1 MKITESNLKRIISE
15 EIKSAIGLDGTSPNQ
30 EDILEALNILSEAR
44 SSDLKAEIKILEEL
58 LKRAKN
64 S

>member
-15 EIKSAIGLDGTSPNQ
+15 EIKSAIGIDDGSPNQ
-30 EDILEALNILSEAR
+30 EDILEALSVLSEAR
-44 SSDLKAEIKILEEL
+44 SADLKAEIKILEEL